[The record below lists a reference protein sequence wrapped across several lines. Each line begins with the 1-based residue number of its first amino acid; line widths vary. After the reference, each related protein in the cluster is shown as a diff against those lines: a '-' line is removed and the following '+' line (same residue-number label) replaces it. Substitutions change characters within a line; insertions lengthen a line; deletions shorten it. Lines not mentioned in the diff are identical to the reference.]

1 MKRIPIKD
9 LERDVEAVINS
20 AQSERIVISRGGK
33 PCALLVGIENYDAED
48 MRLANSEDFW
58 RMIHQRRTRG
68 ESIPLAEVEAR
79 LNEPSTRP
87 TKKRAASKKGR
98 KRS

>member
-33 PCALLVGIENYDAED
+33 PCALLIGIENYDAED

-68 ESIPLAEVEAR
+68 GSIPLAEVEAR
-79 LNEPSTRP
+79 LNERSTPPS
-87 TKKRAASKKGR
+87 KKRAAGEKGR